1 MKKTYK
7 KIKSNSTT
15 SDKIVSTN
23 DSNNK
28 PTMTIKISSTND
40 KITSSEESKIPII
53 FSKEKIS
60 ELEENLN
67 KLKIDIDIERNN
79 AMKDS
84 NDLNM
89 KIKELNNEINSLEVN
104 NKYLTNNI
112 NSTKKSMKN
121 KIIINNNKI
130 SEKESAIDKLN
141 KKIKFN
147 EKMILNSKHNLKLL
161 IKEKNYLQKEIEE
174 NEIPEKKENLEK
186 QLEELYKKEGE
197 DKKEIEKLNIIK
209 NEHQITCKRKKKEFN
224 KKIEILKREIEFEQ
238 KKKEIFDRII
248 KDKKQNNN
256 KKNGNK
262 FINNTDIHL
271 ITDINKNNEIQGI
284 NSEKK
289 EKKYINRNIF
299 NKSNINNNNGTKSIF
314 NYYLK
319 QFNENRNKKRHD
331 NFGIKKILY
340 SNAND
345 IKPFSSFNNESNNN
359 EILNVKLI
367 NNKNNSNKNNQQIN
381 RTLFTKSEKAI
392 LSKLIPDK
400 CLDNYENKYDKI
412 MKQNLSLQ
420 SKLNDKIRL
429 KTITKQNNIIKLENS
444 ELINNVY
451 HKKKLKLDT
460 KINESNKKKFEIIEK
475 IKSGKKLVTYYD
487 SIYNQKSDLNIRLL
501 KNYRNVCNE
510 IQNGNLLLKKG
521 VQLTQD
527 NILCMDKY
535 GKKFGDNTSFN
546 DINDDLDFGQISQNS
561 EESEENDNKENIN
574 ENVSNYNEHEN
585 DNESYNENEGEE

>member
-7 KIKSNSTT
+7 KIKSNSPT
-15 SDKIVSTN
+15 SDKLVSTN

-28 PTMTIKISSTND
+28 PTMTIKISSANEQT
-40 KITSSEESKIPII
+40 KISEESKNPII

-67 KLKIDIDIERNN
+67 KLKVDIDIERNN

-112 NSTKKSMKN
+112 NSTKKNMKN
-121 KIIINNNKI
+121 KIIANNNKI

-174 NEIPEKKENLEK
+174 NNIPEKKENLEK
-186 QLEELYKKEGE
+186 NLEDLYKKENE

-209 NEHQITCKRKKKEFN
+209 NEHEITCKRKQKEFN
-224 KKIEILKREIEFEQ
+224 KKIEILKREIEYEQ
-238 KKKEIFDRII
+238 KKKEIFDKI

-262 FINNTDIHL
+262 YVNNTDIHL
-271 ITDINKNNEIQGI
+271 VTDVNKNNEIQGI

-289 EKKYINRNIF
+289 ENKYINKNIF
-299 NKSNINNNNGTKSIF
+299 NKSNTNNNNGTKSIF

-319 QFNENRNKKRHD
+319 QFNENRNKKRYD
-331 NFGIKKILY
+331 NFEIRKILN
-340 SNAND
+340 SNVND
-345 IKPFSSFNNESNNN
+345 VKPFSSFNNESNNN
-359 EILNVKLI
+359 EILNMKLI
-367 NNKNNSNKNNQQIN
+367 NNKNSSNKNDQQIN

-460 KINESNKKKFEIIEK
+460 KINESNKKKFEIIGK
-475 IKSGKKLVTYYD
+475 IKSGKKLEIYYD
-487 SIYNQKSDLNIRLL
+487 SIYNQKSNQYLRLL
-501 KNYRNVCNE
+501 KNYRNIYNE
-510 IQNGNLLLKKG
+510 IQKGNLFLKKG
-521 VQLTQD
+521 AQLTQD
-527 NILCMDKY
+527 NILYMDKY

-546 DINDDLDFGQISQNS
+546 DINDDLDYGQISQNY
-561 EESEENDNKENIN
+561 EESEENDNNENIN
-574 ENVSNYNEHEN
+574 ENENNNES